1 MSQKKQFL
9 LVDGYAL
16 IYRSYFAFINR
27 PVRDSS
33 GRNVSAVFGFFR
45 TLFALLKEYKPEFIA
60 VAMDSKTPTF
70 RHDMYPEYKATRD
83 KTPDELRNQIPLVE
97 KALNE
102 AGVSCLRQ
110 DGLEA
115 DDLIATLAHN
125 CTMDGME
132 CMILTGDKDLMQL
145 IGDSVYML
153 RPVKGEYIRFDAET
167 VYDHLGVRPDQIVDY
182 LSLIGDSSDNVP
194 GVKGI
199 GPKGA
204 VKLLSEYGDLDTIYH
219 NLRSIPAGTAKKL
232 SENRDNAYLSRD
244 LILLQKD
251 ADCENISIKD
261 LAVSDVDWSGAIPVF
276 QEIQSSSLVASAG
289 GGTEEV
295 RSARKGNLFEKN
307 SADTAVTEEETF
319 LGTLSGKGSYKTVE
333 SIIQLQQVVKQALE
347 NGKAAFDIETDSID
361 DMKAIPVGFSISWEP
376 CKGYYIPLLA
386 GGMKKLPEKEVK
398 AELKQLLENPDM
410 KIIGQNYKYDY
421 KVLYRWGIHQPAIYF
436 DTMIA
441 AWLLDSTANAFN
453 MDRLAET
460 YLNYTTIKYSDVVP
474 KGFLFPDIELAKASE
489 YAAEDADVTYRLY
502 IMLSH
507 LIKKRGME
515 NVMYHIEMPI
525 LKILAD
531 MELRGMRILP
541 EQLKT
546 YETELKERLEIIRN
560 EIFTEC
566 GHEFNLNS
574 PKQLQ
579 EVLFTERG
587 LHTGKKT
594 KTGFSTNVAVL
605 EELARID
612 TIPGLILQHRTLEK
626 LRNTYVEALPALINP
641 DTGKLH
647 TSLLQ
652 TGTATGRLSSKNP
665 NLQNIPIRSE
675 DGRRIRSA
683 FVPSEG
689 FTFLS
694 ADYSQIE
701 LVVLAHFSND
711 PGLKEAFLSGID
723 VHNYT
728 GALIFGVDPEEVTSE
743 QRRIAKTINFGVM
756 YGMSAFRLSQ
766 ELGITRSD
774 AEVFIKAYFH
784 RYSGVRKFID
794 TTIENA
800 AKTGRVMTLLGHERI
815 IPGIAS
821 RNKNERSGAERIAV
835 NTPIQGTAADILK
848 LAMIGIQEQMNK
860 KGLVSRMIL
869 QVHDELI
876 FEVPKNEIDTMR
888 EIVRVEM
895 EGAVSLHV
903 PLRVSLELGSSWG
916 DLH

>member
-1 MSQKKQFL
+1 MNQKKQFL
-9 LVDGYAL
+9 VVDGYAL

-27 PVRDSS
+27 PIRDSS

-45 TLFALLKEYKPEFIA
+45 TLFALLKEHKPEYIA

-83 KTPDELRNQIPLVE
+83 KTPDDLRSQIPLVE
-97 KALNE
+97 KALNG

-110 DGLEA
+110 NGLEA

-153 RPVKGEYIRFDAET
+153 RPVKGEYIRFDAQT
-167 VYDHLGVRPDQIVDY
+167 VYNHMGVRPDQIVDY

-204 VKLLSEYGDLDTIYH
+204 VKLLAEYGDLDTIYNH
-219 NLRSIPAGTAKKL
+219 LNDIPAGASKKL
-232 SENRDNAYLSRD
+232 GESRENAFLSRD
-244 LILLQKD
+244 LIVLQKD
-251 ADCENISIKD
+251 AECETIKIED
-261 LAVSDVDWSGAIPVF
+261 LAMSDVDWTGAVPVF
-276 QEIQSSSLVASAG
+276 QEIQSSSLVAVAG
-289 GGTEEV
+289 GGTEEI
-295 RSARKGNLFEKN
+295 RLARKGNQVEKS
-307 SADTAVTEEETF
+307 SADAEEEKF
-319 LGTLSGKGSYKTVE
+319 LGKLTGKGSYKTVD
-333 SIIQLQQVVKQALE
+333 SITQLREIIIQALE
-347 NGKAAFDIETDSID
+347 KGEAAFDIETDSID

-376 CKGYYIPLLA
+376 CKGSYIPLHA
-386 GGMKKLPEKEVK
+386 GGAKELPEDEVRT
-398 AELKQLLENPDM
+398 ELKQLLENPDM

-421 KVLYRWGIHQPAIYF
+421 KVLNRWGIHQPAIYF
-436 DTMIA
+436 DTMVA
-441 AWLLDSTANAFN
+441 AWLLDSTAAAFN

-502 IMLSH
+502 LMLNS

-515 NVMYHIEMPI
+515 NVMYRVEMPI

-531 MELRGMRILP
+531 MELSGMKILP
-541 EQLKT
+541 EQLKS
-546 YETELKERLEIIRN
+546 YEIELKERLAVIKE
-560 EIFTEC
+560 EIFKEC
-566 GHEFNLNS
+566 GHEFNVNS

-587 LHTGKKT
+587 LRTIKKT

-605 EELARID
+605 EELARVD
-612 TIPGLILQHRTLEK
+612 VIPGLILQHRSLEK
-626 LRNTYVEALPALINP
+626 LRNTYVEALPVLINP
-641 DTGKLH
+641 ATGKLH

-683 FVPSEG
+683 FIPTEG

-701 LVVLAHFSND
+701 LVVLAHFADD
-711 PGLKEAFLSGID
+711 PGLKEAFISGID

-728 GALIFGVDPEEVTSE
+728 GALIFGVDPEAITAE

-756 YGMSAFRLSQ
+756 YGMSAYRLSQ
-766 ELGITRSD
+766 ELGIPRSD
-774 AEVFIKAYFH
+774 AAIFIEAYFQ

-794 TTIENA
+794 TTVENA
-800 AKTGRVMTLLGHERI
+800 EKTGKVMTLLGHERV
-815 IPGIAS
+815 IPGIVS

-848 LAMIGIQEQMNK
+848 LAMIGIQEQIDRKN
-860 KGLVSRMIL
+860 LVSRMIL

-876 FEVPKNEIDTMR
+876 FEVPENEIDTMR
-888 EIVRVEM
+888 ELVRTEM
-895 EGAVSLHV
+895 EGAVVLNV
-903 PLRVSLELGSSWG
+903 PLRVSLETGTSWG

>member
-1 MSQKKQFL
+1 MSSKKQFL
-9 LVDGYAL
+9 VVDGYAL

-27 PVRDSS
+27 PIRDSS

-45 TLFALLKEYKPEFIA
+45 TLFALIKEHKPEYIA

-70 RHDMYPEYKATRD
+70 RHEMYPEYKATRD
-83 KTPDELRNQIPLVE
+83 KTPDDLRSQIPLVE
-97 KALNE
+97 QALNG

-110 DGLEA
+110 NGLEA

-125 CTMDGME
+125 CTMDGLE

-153 RPVKGEYIRFDAET
+153 RPVKGEYIRFDAQT
-167 VYDHLGVRPDQIVDY
+167 VYNHMGVRPDQIVDY
-182 LSLIGDSSDNVP
+182 LSLIGDSSDNIP

-204 VKLLSEYGDLDTIYH
+204 VKLLSEYGDLDTIYNH
-219 NLRSIPAGTAKKL
+219 LNDIPAGSSKKL
-232 SENRDNAYLSRD
+232 NENRDNAFLSRD
-244 LILLQKD
+244 LIVLQKD
-251 ADCENISIKD
+251 AECENINIKE
-261 LAVSDVDWSGAIPVF
+261 LAMSDVDWTGAIPVF

-295 RSARKGNLFEKN
+295 RSARKGNLKEKS
-307 SADTAVTEEETF
+307 SADAEEVKF
-319 LGTLSGKGSYKTVE
+319 LGKLSGKGFYNTVE
-333 SIIQLQQVVKQALE
+333 SIEQLQKIVKQALE
-347 NGKAAFDIETDSID
+347 KGEAAFDIETDSID

-376 CKGYYIPLLA
+376 CKGYYIPLRA
-386 GGMKKLPEKEVK
+386 GGTEELPENEVRK
-398 AELKQLLENPDM
+398 ELKLLLENPDM

-421 KVLYRWGIHQPAIYF
+421 KVLSRWGINQPAIYF
-436 DTMIA
+436 DTMVA
-441 AWLLDSTANAFN
+441 AWLLDSTAAAFN

-502 IMLSH
+502 LMLNN

-515 NVMYHIEMPI
+515 NVMYRVEMPI

-531 MELRGMRILP
+531 MELRGMKILP
-541 EQLKT
+541 KQLKS
-546 YETELKERLEIIRN
+546 YEIELKKRLAVIKEK
-560 EIFTEC
+560 IFTEC
-566 GHEFNLNS
+566 GHEFNVNS

-587 LHTGKKT
+587 LRTIKKT
-594 KTGFSTNVAVL
+594 KTGYSTNVAVL
-605 EELARID
+605 EELARVDI
-612 TIPGLILQHRTLEK
+612 IPGLILQHRSLEK
-626 LRNTYVEALPALINP
+626 LRNTYVEALPVLINP
-641 DTGKLH
+641 TTGKLH

-683 FVPSEG
+683 FVPTEG

-701 LVVLAHFSND
+701 LVVLAHFADD
-711 PGLKEAFLSGID
+711 PGLKEAFTSGID

-728 GALIFGVDPEEVTSE
+728 GALIFGVGPEMVTSD

-766 ELGITRSD
+766 ELSIPRSD
-774 AEVFIKAYFH
+774 AAIFIEAYFQ

-794 TTIENA
+794 TTVENA
-800 AKTGRVMTLLGHERI
+800 EKSGKVTTLLGHERV

-821 RNKNERSGAERIAV
+821 RNKNERSGAERVAV

-848 LAMIGIQEQMNK
+848 LAMIGIQEQIDQKN
-860 KGLVSRMIL
+860 LISRMVL

-876 FEVPKNEIDTMR
+876 FEVPDNEIVTMS
-888 EIVRVEM
+888 ELVRSEM
-895 EGAVSLHV
+895 EGAVSLKV
-903 PLRVSLELGSSWG
+903 PLRVSLEIGSSWG
-916 DLH
+916 DLHK

>member
-1 MSQKKQFL
+1 MNPKKQFL
-9 LVDGYAL
+9 VVDGYAL

-27 PVRDSS
+27 PIRDSS

-45 TLFALLKEYKPEFIA
+45 TLFALIKEHKPEYIA

-70 RHDMYPEYKATRD
+70 RHEMYPEYKATRD
-83 KTPDELRNQIPLVE
+83 KTPDDLRSQIPLVE
-97 KALNE
+97 KALNG

-153 RPVKGEYIRFDAET
+153 RPVKGEYIRFDAQT
-167 VYDHLGVRPDQIVDY
+167 VYNHMGVRPDQIVDY
-182 LSLIGDSSDNVP
+182 LSLIGDSSDNIP

-204 VKLLSEYGDLDTIYH
+204 VKLLAEYGDLDSIYAH
-219 NLRSIPAGTAKKL
+219 LDDIPAGTSKKL
-232 SENRDNAYLSRD
+232 DESRENAFLSRD
-244 LILLQKD
+244 LIVLQKD
-251 ADCENISIKD
+251 AECETVRIED
-261 LAVSDVDWSGAIPVF
+261 LAITDVDWTGAVPVF
-276 QEIQSSSLVASAG
+276 QEIQSSSLVAAAG

-295 RSARKGNLFEKN
+295 RSARKGNQVEKS
-307 SADTAVTEEETF
+307 SADAEDQKF
-319 LGTLSGKGSYKTVE
+319 LGKLTGKGSYITVT
-333 SIIQLQQVVKQALE
+333 SITQLREIIMQALE
-347 NGKAAFDIETDSID
+347 KGEAAFDIETDSID
-361 DMKAIPVGFSISWEP
+361 DMQATPVGFSISWEP
-376 CKGYYIPLLA
+376 CKGYYIPLRE
-386 GGMKKLPEKEVK
+386 GGTEVLPENEVRT
-398 AELKQLLENPDM
+398 ELKLLLENPDM

-421 KVLYRWGIHQPAIYF
+421 KVLNRWGINQPAIYF
-436 DTMIA
+436 DTMVA
-441 AWLLDSTANAFN
+441 AWLLDSTAAAFN

-502 IMLSH
+502 LMLSN

-515 NVMYHIEMPI
+515 NVMYRVEMPI

-531 MELRGMRILP
+531 MELRGMKILP
-541 EQLKT
+541 KQLKS
-546 YETELKERLEIIRN
+546 YEIELKERLAVIKE
-560 EIFTEC
+560 EIFKEC

-587 LHTGKKT
+587 LRTIKKT
-594 KTGFSTNVAVL
+594 KTGYSTNVAVL
-605 EELARID
+605 EELARVD
-612 TIPGLILQHRTLEK
+612 VIPGLILQHRSLEK
-626 LRNTYVEALPALINP
+626 LRNTYVEALPVLINP

-683 FVPSEG
+683 FVPTEG

-701 LVVLAHFSND
+701 LVVLAHFSDD
-711 PGLKEAFLSGID
+711 PGLKEAFISGID
-723 VHNYT
+723 VHKYT
-728 GALIFGVDPEEVTSE
+728 GALIFGIDPEDVTAE

-766 ELGITRSD
+766 ELSIPRSD
-774 AEVFIKAYFH
+774 AAVFIEAYFQ

-794 TTIENA
+794 ITVENA
-800 AKTGRVMTLLGHERI
+800 EKTGKVMTLLGHERV
-815 IPGIAS
+815 IPGITS

-848 LAMIGIQEQMNK
+848 LAMIGIQTQIDRK
-860 KGLVSRMIL
+860 KLVSRMIL

-876 FEVPKNEIDTMR
+876 FEVPENEIETMR
-888 EIVRVEM
+888 KLVRAEM
-895 EGAVSLHV
+895 EGAVSLNT
-903 PLRVSLELGSSWG
+903 PLRVSLEIGKSWG

>member
-1 MSQKKQFL
+1 MNPKKQFL
-9 LVDGYAL
+9 VVDGYAL

-27 PVRDSS
+27 PIRDSS
-33 GRNVSAVFGFFR
+33 GRNVSVVFGFFR
-45 TLFALLKEYKPEFIA
+45 TLFALLKEYKPEYIA

-70 RHDMYPEYKATRD
+70 RHKMYPEYKATRD
-83 KTPDELRNQIPLVE
+83 KTPDDLRSQIPLVE
-97 KALNE
+97 KALNG

-110 DGLEA
+110 NGLEA

-125 CTMDGME
+125 CRMDGME
-132 CMILTGDKDLMQL
+132 CLILTGDKDLMQL
-145 IGDSVYML
+145 IGDSVFML
-153 RPVKGEYIRFDAET
+153 RPVKGEYIRFDAQT
-167 VYDHLGVRPDQIVDY
+167 VYDHLGVRPDQVVDY
-182 LSLIGDSSDNVP
+182 LSLIGDASDNIP

-204 VKLLSEYGDLDTIYH
+204 VKLLAEYGDLDTIYDH
-219 NLRSIPAGTAKKL
+219 LNDIPAGASKKL
-232 SENRDNAYLSRD
+232 SENRDNAYLSRE
-244 LILLQKD
+244 LIVLQKD
-251 ADCENISIKD
+251 ADCETISIKD
-261 LAVSDVDWSGAIPVF
+261 LAVSDVDWTGAVPVF
-276 QEIQSSSLVASAG
+276 QEIQSSSLVAAAG
-289 GGTEEV
+289 GGVEAI
-295 RSARKGNLFEKN
+295 RSARKGNLAEK
-307 SADTAVTEEETF
+307 SSVDAEEEKF
-319 LGTLSGKGSYKTVE
+319 LGKLSGKGSYKTVK
-333 SIIQLQQVVKQALE
+333 SITQLQKIIEQALE
-347 NGKAAFDIETDSID
+347 KGEAAFDIETDSIN
-361 DMKAIPVGFSISWEP
+361 DMQATPVGFSISWEL
-376 CKGYYIPLLA
+376 CKGFYIPLRA
-386 GGMKKLPEKEVK
+386 GGTEELPETEVRT
-398 AELKQLLENPDM
+398 ELKQLLENPDM

-421 KVLYRWGIHQPAIYF
+421 KVLKRWGINQSAIYF

-441 AWLLDSTANAFN
+441 AWLLNSTAAAFN

-502 IMLSH
+502 LMLSS

-515 NVMYHIEMPI
+515 NVMYHVEMPI

-546 YETELKERLEIIRN
+546 YEIELKERLEVIKE

-574 PKQLQ
+574 TKQLQ

-587 LHTGKKT
+587 LRTIKKT

-605 EELARID
+605 EELARVDI
-612 TIPGLILQHRTLEK
+612 IPGLILQHRSLEK
-626 LRNTYVEALPALINP
+626 LRNTYVEALPVLINP
-641 DTGKLH
+641 DTGRLH
-647 TSLLQ
+647 TTLLQ

-683 FVPSEG
+683 FVPTEG

-701 LVVLAHFSND
+701 LVVLAHFADD
-711 PGLKEAFLSGID
+711 PGLKEAFVTGSD
-723 VHNYT
+723 VHKYT
-728 GALIFGVDPEEVTSE
+728 GALIFGVDTESVTAE

-766 ELGITRSD
+766 ELGIPRSD
-774 AEVFIKAYFH
+774 AAVFIEAYFQ

-794 TTIENA
+794 TTVENA
-800 AKTGRVMTLLGHERI
+800 EKTGKVMTLLGHERV

-821 RNKNERSGAERIAV
+821 RNRNERSGAERIAV

-848 LAMIGIQEQMNK
+848 LAMISIQEQMDRRN
-860 KGLVSRMIL
+860 LVSRMVL

-876 FEVPKNEIDTMR
+876 FEVPEYEIDEMR
-888 EIVRVEM
+888 ELVRTEM
-895 EGAVSLHV
+895 EGAVSLNV
-903 PLRVSLELGSSWG
+903 PLSVSLETGDSWG